1 MVTIITYAHKRPDF
15 IYLQYESIKKHLK
28 SEFEYIVFNNSID
41 SVDNYNEIHNICKEL
56 NVKCVDVQLIEE
68 FRVVMNEVNFTN
80 NRYNN
85 PNLACSYPLIW
96 TFNKYLSNEEVLCI
110 IDSDM
115 FFTNDIDI
123 DYLIKDKDLFY
134 IPQYRGK
141 GRVKYIWNAF
151 VCLNLK
157 RAPKL
162 KELNWHAGYIEGVE
176 HEGLDVG
183 GQTHYSLLN
192 NNFESNIIEEYS
204 IYEYNIINS
213 NKELHFILNGNI
225 NYKIEFDSNNILVE
239 FKHIGGD
246 KLKPNKSFPHEDHH
260 ELDVDDYSDY
270 LSKRALSIIKI
281 LEDNNVELPNPK
293 HIGFIGFSKS
303 NDFFIL
309 HYKSGSNYLNFS
321 TDEYNRLKTEAVKK
335 ILK

>member
-15 IYLQYESIKKHLK
+15 IYLQYESIKKYLK
-28 SEFEYIVFNNSID
+28 SEFEYIVFNNSVD

-56 NVKCVDVQLIEE
+56 NIKCIDVQLVDEL
-68 FRVVMNEVNFTN
+68 RVVMDEVNFSN
-80 NRYNN
+80 NRYSN

-123 DYLIKDKDLFY
+123 EDLIKDKDLIY

-141 GRVKYIWNAF
+141 GKVKYIWNAF

-162 KELNWHAGYIEGVE
+162 KELNWHAGYIKGVQ

-183 GQTHYSLLN
+183 GQTYYSLLN
-192 NNFESNIIEEYS
+192 NKFESDIIEEYS

-213 NKELHFILNGNI
+213 NKNLHFILNGNI
-225 NYKIEFDSNNILVE
+225 NYKIEFDVNNNLID

-246 KLKPNKSFPHEDHH
+246 KLETNKSFPHE
-260 ELDVDDYSDY
+260 LDRDDYSDY

-281 LEDNNVELPNPK
+281 LEDNNAELPNPK

>member
-68 FRVVMNEVNFTN
+68 FRVVMGEVNFTN
-80 NRYNN
+80 NRYSN

-123 DYLIKDKDLFY
+123 DALIKDKDLIY
-134 IPQYRGK
+134 IPQYRGQ

-162 KELNWHAGYIEGVE
+162 KELNWHAGRIEGVQ

-183 GQTHYSLLN
+183 GQTHYNLLD
-192 NNFESNIIEEYS
+192 NNFESDIVEEYS
-204 IYEYNIINS
+204 IYEYNIKDS

-225 NYKIEFDSNNILVE
+225 NYHMKFDTNNNLVE

-246 KLKPNKSFPHEDHH
+246 KLEPNKSFPHE
-260 ELDVDDYSDY
+260 LDRDDYSDY
-270 LSKRALSIIKI
+270 LSKRALSVIKI
-281 LEDNNVELPNPK
+281 LEDNSAELPNPK
-293 HIGFIGFSKS
+293 HIAFIGFSKS
-303 NDFFIL
+303 DDFFIL